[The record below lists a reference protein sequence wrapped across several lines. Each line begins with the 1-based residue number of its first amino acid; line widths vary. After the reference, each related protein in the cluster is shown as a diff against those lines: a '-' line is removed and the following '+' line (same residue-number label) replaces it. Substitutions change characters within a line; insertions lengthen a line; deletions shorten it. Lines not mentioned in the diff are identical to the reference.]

1 MNLWLAYNI
10 ALGVGLLIVG
20 AWAYNAH
27 RHVKKGYRGSYED
40 PPTEEIPCPATVKIG
55 PRVDQ
60 TADIVAYVQGTRVEP
75 QIIPW
80 PPERR

>member
-27 RHVKKGYRGSYED
+27 RHVEKGYRGTYED
-40 PPTEEIPCPATVKIG
+40 PPTEEIPCPATMKIG
-55 PRVDQ
+55 PRMP
-60 TADIVAYVQGTRVEP
+60 TEAPAGFAISERLER
-75 QIIPW
+75 W